1 MARPLFPPRVLRN
14 LLMGLDTV
22 ERETMKT
29 KLATLLLSTMLLPSC
44 GILNLG
50 STNEDGTDK
59 LAADAR
65 LFLRSFG
72 DAALQTWGSQWLRN
86 HAPDALAVFDV
97 DHDGALSLAEIESQ
111 VNLEDPASTTA
122 LLIIAIEL
130 WQAKKA
136 QAH

>member
-1 MARPLFPPRVLRN
+1 MKATVTAF
-14 LLMGLDTV
+14 LLA
-22 ERETMKT
+22 
-29 KLATLLLSTMLLPSC
+29 ATLASC
-44 GILNLG
+44 SVFNLG

-97 DHDGALSLAEIESQ
+97 DKDGALSLGEIESQ